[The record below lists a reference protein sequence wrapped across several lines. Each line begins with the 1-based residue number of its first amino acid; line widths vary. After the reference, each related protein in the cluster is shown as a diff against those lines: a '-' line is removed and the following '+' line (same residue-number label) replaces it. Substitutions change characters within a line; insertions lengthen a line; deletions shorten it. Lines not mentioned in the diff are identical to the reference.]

1 MKYVLIKNADGQ
13 IKIIDNSTRIGK
25 GKVEREITNGG
36 EHIGFIESRLRA
48 RELEIGFNVYT
59 SKRIKE
65 LKDKL
70 SKIGNI
76 LQNW

>member
-25 GKVEREITNGG
+25 GKVERAITNGG
-36 EHIGFIESRLRA
+36 EQIGFIESRLRA

-70 SKIGNI
+70 SKIWNI
-76 LQNW
+76 LQN